1 MNLLPFIEVREAI
14 AQWLDSNQEKLEKN
28 NISAEILKDNKSC
41 LRVELNFGELLAEI
55 LVEEPDFA
63 PYRYVSFQAG
73 DIINGVPQMVYSWYD
88 EEGNTIKEI
97 IKNLDKAIDVALE
110 YNNSQGTASV

>member
-1 MNLLPFIEVREAI
+1 MNTPPFVEVREAV
-14 AQWLDSNQEKLEKN
+14 AQWLNRNQGKLEKN
-28 NISAEILKDNKSC
+28 NILAEILKDNKSC

-63 PYRYVSFQAG
+63 PYRYVSFQAV

-88 EEGNTIKEI
+88 EEGNTIEEI
-97 IKNLDKAIDVALE
+97 IKNLDKAIDVVFG
-110 YNNSQGTASV
+110 YNNRMS